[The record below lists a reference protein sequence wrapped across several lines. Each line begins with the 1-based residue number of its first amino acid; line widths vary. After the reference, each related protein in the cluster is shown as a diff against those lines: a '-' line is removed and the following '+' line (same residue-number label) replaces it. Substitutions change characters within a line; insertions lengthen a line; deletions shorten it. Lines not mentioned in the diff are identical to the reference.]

1 MKKEKYTRWNTA
13 TYILK
18 DAWNYSH
25 KMMAMMGLE
34 VVIKAGALVGTVIL
48 PAFIIKSLTAGLTV
62 TEIVWNIILVFGIVG
77 LINAWSTYLCSRNQ
91 MQYIPWRGRKLITG
105 LPSVMECD

>member
-34 VVIKAGALVGTVIL
+34 VVIKAGALSERL
-48 PAFIIKSLTAGLTV
+48 F
-62 TEIVWNIILVFGIVG
+62 
-77 LINAWSTYLCSRNQ
+77 YLHLLS
-91 MQYIPWRGRKLITG
+91 K
-105 LPSVMECD
+105 V